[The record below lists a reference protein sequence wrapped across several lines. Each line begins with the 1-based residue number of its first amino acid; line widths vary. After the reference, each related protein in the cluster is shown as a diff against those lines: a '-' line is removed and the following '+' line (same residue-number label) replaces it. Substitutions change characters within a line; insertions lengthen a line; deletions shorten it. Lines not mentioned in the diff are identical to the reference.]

1 MFNNSNARI
10 VTNINIDTI
19 NMPKCKTATE
29 MFNYCKKITSIKTIN
44 IG

>member
-1 MFNNSNARI
+1 MFYNSNIGI

-19 NMPKCKTATE
+19 NMPKCKTAKE
-29 MFNYCKKITSIKTIN
+29 MFYSCSKITSIKTIN

>member
-1 MFNNSNARI
+1 MFYSSNTKI

-19 NMPKCKTATE
+19 NMPKCKTATD
-29 MFNYCKKITSIKTIN
+29 MFSYCSKITSVKTIN